1 MRIGITCYPSYGGSG
16 VVATELGLDLARRG
30 HRIHFITYRWPFR
43 LAGYHRNVSY
53 HQVDTP
59 EYPLF
64 KYPPY
69 CLALSAKMA
78 QVVREERLEL
88 LHVHYAIP
96 HATAAFMA
104 RQMVSHPLR
113 VITTLHGTDITLVG
127 NDPSFHDIVRFST
140 QSSDGITAVSRYLRD
155 ETAHRFR
162 IEQPIEVIYNFVDPD
177 RFRPRSGPRKEFHGD
192 RKILMHVS
200 NFRPVKRIGDVIEI
214 FRGIRRT
221 VPSSLV
227 MVGDGPDRP
236 AAEAKVEELGLKGE
250 VHFLGNQLEVESL
263 LPQAD
268 LFLLPSDRESFGLV
282 ALEAMS
288 CGVPVIGYR
297 AGGLPEV
304 VSDAQTGYLAEVG
317 EVDRLT
323 ELARKIL
330 EDDDLRAEMGAQ
342 ARRRAQEC
350 FRSDLI
356 IPQYEIFY
364 QRVLSGSGG
373 AGDGLPG
380 RETAGPM
387 EEADGHRAR
396 ER

>member
-1 MRIGITCYPSYGGSG
+1 MRIGITCYPTYGGSG

-30 HRIHFITYRWPFR
+30 HQVHFITYRWPFR
-43 LAGYHRNVSY
+43 LSGYRRNVSY

-69 CLALSAKMA
+69 CLALSSKMA
-78 QVVREERLEL
+78 QVAREERLEL

-104 RQMVSHPLR
+104 RQMVSHRLR

-140 QSSDGITAVSRYLRD
+140 ESSDGITAVSRYLQE
-155 ETAHRFR
+155 ETVARFGIR
-162 IEQPIEVIYNFVDPD
+162 QPIEVIYNFIDPE
-177 RFRPRSGPRKEFHGD
+177 RFRPRRGPRREFPGD

-200 NFRPVKRIGDVIEI
+200 NFRPVKRVNDVIEI
-214 FRGIRRT
+214 FRRVRDDL
-221 VPSSLV
+221 PAELV
-227 MVGDGPDRP
+227 MVGDGPDRA
-236 AAEAKVEELGLKGE
+236 AAEARTEELGLKDE
-250 VHFLGNQLEVESL
+250 VHFLGRQLEVESL

-288 CGVPVIGYR
+288 CGVPVVGYR

-304 VSDAQTGYLAEVG
+304 VADGETGYLAGVG
-317 EVDRLT
+317 EIDRLAG
-323 ELARKIL
+323 LAGKIL
-330 EDDDLRAEMGAQ
+330 ADDDLRSGMGRQ
-342 ARRRAQEC
+342 ARQRVREH
-350 FRSDLI
+350 FHSDII
-356 IPQYEIFY
+356 IPRYEALY
-364 QRVLSGSGG
+364 ERVLSGDRSN
-373 AGDGLPG
+373 
-380 RETAGPM
+380 
-387 EEADGHRAR
+387 
-396 ER
+396 

>member
-1 MRIGITCYPSYGGSG
+1 MRIGITCYPTYGGSG

-43 LAGYHRNVSY
+43 LSGYRRNVSY

-78 QVVREERLEL
+78 QVAREERLEL

-127 NDPSFHDIVRFST
+127 QDPSFHDIVRFST
-140 QSSDGITAVSRYLRD
+140 ESSDGITAVSRYLQE
-155 ETAHRFR
+155 ETIRRFQVER
-162 IEQPIEVIYNFVDPD
+162 PIEVIYNFVDPD
-177 RFRPRSGPRKEFHGD
+177 RFRPRSSPRTEFPGD

-200 NFRPVKRIGDVIEI
+200 NFRPVKRIDDVIEI
-214 FRGIRRT
+214 FRRVRQTI
-221 VPSSLV
+221 PSALV
-227 MVGDGPDRP
+227 MIGDGPDRP
-236 AAEAKVEELGLKGE
+236 AAEARTEELGLKEE
-250 VHFLGNQLEVESL
+250 VHFLGQQLEMESL

-288 CGVPVIGYR
+288 CGVPVIGYQ

-304 VSDAQTGYLAEVG
+304 VTDGETGYLAGVG
-317 EVDRLT
+317 EIDRLA
-323 ELARKIL
+323 ELAGAL
-330 EDDDLRAEMGAQ
+330 LADDGLRAEMGAR
-342 ARRRAQEC
+342 ARQRVEEH
-350 FRSDLI
+350 FHSDII
-356 IPQYEIFY
+356 IPQYEALY
-364 QRVLSGSGG
+364 ERVLSGSRGEK
-373 AGDGLPG
+373 DG
-380 RETAGPM
+380 
-387 EEADGHRAR
+387 
-396 ER
+396 

>member
-30 HRIHFITYRWPFR
+30 HRVHFITYRWPFR
-43 LAGYHRNVSY
+43 LTGYHRNVSY

-59 EYPLF
+59 DYPLF

-78 QVVREERLEL
+78 QVAREERLEL

-104 RQMVSHPLR
+104 RQMVSHRLR

-140 QSSDGITAVSRYLRD
+140 ESSDGITAVSRYLR
-155 ETAHRFR
+155 EQTVQRFR
-162 IEQPIEVIYNFVDPD
+162 IEQPIEVIYNFIDPD
-177 RFRPRSGPRKEFHGD
+177 RFQPRSGPRKEFLAD
-192 RKILMHVS
+192 RKIVMHVS

-214 FRGIRRT
+214 FGKIRQN
-221 VPSSLV
+221 VSAALV
-227 MVGDGPDRP
+227 MVGDGPERP
-236 AAEAKVEELGLKGE
+236 AAEARVEELGLKEE
-250 VHFLGNQLEVESL
+250 VHFLGRQLEVESL

-288 CGVPVIGYR
+288 CGVPVLGYR

-304 VSDAQTGYLAEVG
+304 VTDGESGYLAGVG
-317 EVDRLT
+317 EVGRLA
-323 ELARKIL
+323 ERAGKLLA
-330 EDDDLRAEMGAQ
+330 DDELRAEMG
-342 ARRRAQEC
+342 RRARQRVEEH
-350 FRSDLI
+350 FHSDII
-356 IPQYEIFY
+356 IPRYEAFY
-364 QRVLSGSGG
+364 QQVLSGS
-373 AGDGLPG
+373 DGK
-380 RETAGPM
+380 
-387 EEADGHRAR
+387 
-396 ER
+396 